1 MNTVYDHAEVLVA
14 LIVLGGLASVPDRQG
29 ILNRALEKTSSDL
42 PETLQKALF
51 FANTSIGR
59 RALDLHKIVSGA
71 METGLFEWNG
81 GRMDDLKPKLT
92 INEAREQ
99 AIIHGYT
106 TVTFAAIAAKL
117 AAAVNHEMNSM
128 ANTHR

>member
-14 LIVLGGLASVPDRQG
+14 LIVLGGLTSVPDRQG
-29 ILNRALEKTSSDL
+29 ILDRALEKTRSDL
-42 PETLQKALF
+42 PEALQNALF
-51 FANTSIGR
+51 FSNTSVGR
-59 RALDLHKIVSGA
+59 RALDLHKIISAA

-99 AIIHGYT
+99 AIMHGHST
-106 TVTFAAIAAKL
+106 IIFTGIANKL
-117 AAAVNHEMNSM
+117 AAAVSEEIRLL
-128 ANTHR
+128 AKYR

>member
-1 MNTVYDHAEVLVA
+1 MNTIYDHAEVLVA
-14 LIVLGGLASVPDRQG
+14 LIVLGGLSSVPDRQG
-29 ILNRALEKTSSDL
+29 ILDRALEKTMSDL

-51 FANTSIGR
+51 FSNTAVGR
-59 RALDLHKIVSGA
+59 RALDLPKIVSAA

-99 AIIHGYT
+99 RS
-106 TVTFAAIAAKL
+106 
-117 AAAVNHEMNSM
+117 SM
-128 ANTHR
+128 AIPQFRLRQLLLSWPLP